1 MEGVADVF
9 NEDFAVKNIARAV
22 IRTHD
27 LRTLFFIIA
36 DAPSI
41 KAYAWSWSRIIGPFQ
56 VASSLGGLAAAAIA
70 TVLVAGKQSLYT
82 VHPERVGMRGFAYN
96 PTLPGPPVCNSVLVK
111 ITHV

>member
-1 MEGVADVF
+1 MEGLVDEF
-9 NEDFAVKNIARAV
+9 NEDFAVKNIASKV
-22 IRTHD
+22 IRTHE
-27 LRTLFFIIA
+27 LRTRFFIIA

-96 PTLPGPPVCNSVLVK
+96 PTLPRSPVCNSV
-111 ITHV
+111 